1 MDRPEWWEWE
11 LGFDSHIED
20 RMEERGFSEV
30 ELRAMLEDATSLSPA
45 RRKGRWSAHTHFQGL
60 PWVVVLEPDAAD
72 QITYVIRHSAETS
85 HEVALASSD
94 VPEG

>member
-1 MDRPEWWEWE
+1 LDRPEWWEWE

-45 RRKGRWSAHTHFQGL
+45 RRKGRWLADTHFRGR
-60 PWVVVLEPDAAD
+60 PWVVVLEPDVAD
-72 QITYVIRHSAETS
+72 QITYVITAFSR
-85 HEVALASSD
+85 D
-94 VPEG
+94 